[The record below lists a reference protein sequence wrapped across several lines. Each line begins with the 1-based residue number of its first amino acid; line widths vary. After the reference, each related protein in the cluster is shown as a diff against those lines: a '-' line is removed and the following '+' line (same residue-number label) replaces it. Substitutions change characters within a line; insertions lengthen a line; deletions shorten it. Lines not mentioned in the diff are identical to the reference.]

1 MAKLGPCGRRQTPRA
16 VDSHHHLW
24 DPTHADYPWMT
35 DELDVIRRPFGP
47 EDLRPLLA
55 ESSIDRTIVVQA
67 RSSLDETRQL
77 LDVAE
82 ATDFIAGVVGWVDL
96 TDAAIAGAIED
107 LRSGPGGRFLVG
119 VRHQVHDEPDP
130 AWLCRADVRRGL
142 DAVQEAGLVYDL
154 LVRPPQLPAALET
167 ARALPGLRLVIDHI
181 AKPAIAAGREDQEW
195 EAAMAP
201 FSDLANVSC
210 KLSGM
215 VTEADWKTWASSDL
229 EPYVQRCLDWFG
241 EDRLLFGSDWPVC
254 LLAATYGAVVD
265 GMRTLL
271 AQLPEPAAANVFG
284 ANAVRVYRLEGLT

>member
-1 MAKLGPCGRRQTPRA
+1 MV
-16 VDSHHHLW
+16 VDSHHHFW
-24 DPTHADYPWMT
+24 DPAHADYPWMS
-35 DELDVIRRPFGP
+35 DELAVIRRPFGP

-67 RSSLDETRQL
+67 RSSLGETRQL
-77 LDVAE
+77 LEVAG
-82 ATDFIAGVVGWVDL
+82 ATDFIAGVVGWLDL
-96 TDAAIAGAIED
+96 TDAAVANAIED
-107 LRSGPGGRFLVG
+107 LRASPGGRFLVG

-154 LVRPPQLPAALET
+154 LVRTPQLPAALET

-215 VTEADWKTWASSDL
+215 VTEADWKTWSATDL
-229 EPYVQRCLDWFG
+229 APYVQRCLGWFG

-254 LLAATYGAVVD
+254 LLAATYGGVVD
-265 GMRTLL
+265 ALRNLL
-271 AQLPEPAAANVFG
+271 AQLREPAVANVFG